1 MKCSEIYEKGN
12 FFSFFF
18 RKKLFFFFKYK
29 PDEDIVLNFEENGE
43 HLIDMSNN
51 LFQYSNKR

>member
-1 MKCSEIYEKGN
+1 MQKTI
-12 FFSFFF
+12 
-18 RKKLFFFFKYK
+18 FFFKYK